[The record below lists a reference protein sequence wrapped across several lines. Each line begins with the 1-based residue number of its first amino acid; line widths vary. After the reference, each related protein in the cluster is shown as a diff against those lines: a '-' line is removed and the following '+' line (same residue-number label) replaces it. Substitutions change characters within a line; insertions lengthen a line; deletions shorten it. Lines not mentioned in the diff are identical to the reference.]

1 MPLYAYQAYD
11 STGKKRGGT
20 IEAQTEREA
29 KDKLREQGVMVSQIS
44 AKSSI
49 SGKQNLKGE
58 NLYTFTLQIAQLLN
72 AGLPLYESLVAL
84 EEQYR
89 NEAFHR
95 IILSLSEQV
104 KAGTTL
110 SAAMANY
117 PGSFNHLYRAMVTA
131 GESVGALDLVFEKLS
146 QLLARQDHLKKEI
159 RAALIYPCILG
170 VFALLVISLLLGF
183 VIPSIEGIFAD
194 RQLNGFTEFVLKISH
209 IARDYWWAYIPAIAL
224 TIAGIVYKLRT
235 PAGRLWME
243 KVLMHVPLIKTLMV
257 QTAIARF
264 TRTMATLQQ
273 GGLTMIDAL
282 RIGREVMGNAILE
295 NEIRKAEAKI
305 IEGSSLSAE
314 LTRSKWIPLMVSRM
328 LVVGEESGSTVS
340 MMNRIAEMYESEI
353 EKTLST
359 VMALAQPVILI
370 FMGLI
375 IGTVLLAV
383 LLPLTD
389 VSSFTM

>member
-1 MPLYAYQAYD
+1 MPLYAYQAFD
-11 STGKKRGGT
+11 NTGKKRGGT
-20 IEAQTEREA
+20 IEAQNEREA
-29 KDKLREQGVMVSQIS
+29 KEKLREQGVMVSQLS
-44 AKSSI
+44 AKATI

-58 NLYTFTLQIAQLLN
+58 NLYAFTLQLSQLLN

-89 NEAFHR
+89 NESFHR
-95 IILSLSEQV
+95 IILSLGEQV
-104 KAGTTL
+104 KAGTPL

-117 PGSFNHLYRAMVTA
+117 PGSFNHLYCAMVTA

-159 RAALIYPCILG
+159 RSAMIYPCILG
-170 VFALLVISLLLGF
+170 AFALLVISLLLGF

-194 RQLNGFTEFVLKISH
+194 RQLNGFTEFVLKVSH
-209 IARDYWWAYIPAIAL
+209 IARGYWWVYIPAIAL
-224 TIAGIVYKLRT
+224 IITAIVYKLRT
-235 PAGRLWME
+235 PAGKLWLE
-243 KVLMHVPLIKTLMV
+243 KVLLRVPLIKTLMI
-257 QTAIARF
+257 QAAIARF

-282 RIGREVMGNAILE
+282 RIGRQVMGNATLE
-295 NEIRKAEAKI
+295 NEIKKAESKI
-305 IEGSSLSAE
+305 IEGSSLSVE

-340 MMNRIAEMYESEI
+340 MMNRIADMYESEI

-359 VMALAQPVILI
+359 LMALAQPVILI